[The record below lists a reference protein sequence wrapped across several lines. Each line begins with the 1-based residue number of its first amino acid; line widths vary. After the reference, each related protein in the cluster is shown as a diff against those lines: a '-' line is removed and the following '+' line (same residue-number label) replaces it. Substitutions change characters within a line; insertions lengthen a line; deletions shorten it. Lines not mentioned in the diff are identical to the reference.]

1 MLLNAEFKMGKQE
14 PLCSFRS
21 STCSGLGMQSVC
33 QSAVQMKSCHLKQ
46 YPSKMP
52 PNLEKINLTELF
64 HEGREVPSFFLILL
78 CSLH

>member
-21 STCSGLGMQSVC
+21 FTCSGLGMQSVC
-33 QSAVQMKSCHLKQ
+33 KNAVQMESCHLKQ

-64 HEGREVPSFFLILL
+64 HEGREVPSFLLILL
-78 CSLH
+78 CYLH